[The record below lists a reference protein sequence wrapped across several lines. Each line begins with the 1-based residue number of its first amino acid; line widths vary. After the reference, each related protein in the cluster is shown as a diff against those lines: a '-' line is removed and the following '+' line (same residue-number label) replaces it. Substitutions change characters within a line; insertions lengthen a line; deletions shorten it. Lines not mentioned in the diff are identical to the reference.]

1 MAVGNIIYSSSS
13 TTIVSG
19 AGIRA
24 SNFERSTNLQVDDT
38 SGNLN
43 IAGGINT
50 GGTSNLGS
58 VGSVKITGGSSGQL
72 LRTDGSGNLNWSST
86 LGSVSDIKISG
97 GSSGQV
103 LSTDGSSNLSWI
115 NTGPVYLGLQS
126 TTSGSIVSFTGIPS
140 WARRITVM
148 FREIST
154 STVGGS
160 LQIQLGTSSGYE
172 TSDYYG
178 AFGYSN
184 SGGGAGAGA
193 WSSAM
198 VVGAGDGASGI
209 TYNGSIILTRLSPS
223 SNAWTGQSIVSERIG
238 ETLLWTGAGSKSLAG
253 TLDRISVST
262 TGGTFTAGSV
272 NVMYE

>member
-1 MAVGNIIYSSSS
+1 MAVGNIIYSTSS

-19 AGIRA
+19 DVINA
-24 SNFERSTNLQVDDT
+24 SDFERGTNLQVDT
-38 SGNLN
+38 VSGNLN

-50 GGTSNLGS
+50 GGTS
-58 VGSVKITGGSSGQL
+58 
-72 LRTDGSGNLNWSST
+72 T
-86 LGSVSDIKISG
+86 LGSASDIKISG

-115 NTGPVYLGLQS
+115 NTGPVHLGLQP

-140 WARRITVM
+140 WAKRITVI
-148 FREIST
+148 FREIAT
-154 STVGGS
+154 SAASGA
-160 LQIQLGTSSGYE
+160 LLIQLGTSSGYE

-184 SGGGAGAGA
+184 SGGGAGAGT
-193 WSSAM
+193 WSSGM
-198 VVGAGDGASGI
+198 IVGGGDGASGI
-209 TYNGSIILTRLSPS
+209 TYNGSIILTRLSSS
-223 SNAWTGQSIVSERIG
+223 SNAWNGQSIVSERIG

-253 TLDRISVST
+253 TLDRISVSIT
-262 TGGTFTAGSV
+262 IGMFTAGSV